1 MRKDEIGMYQIDT
14 TLISDKVVAELRSEI
29 LYGALKPH
37 QELYQDKIAQEL
49 GVSRMP
55 VREALQVLANDG
67 FVTVRP
73 NKVATVNEVS
83 PKFIRDF
90 FDVRLL
96 LEITAIHKACANHP
110 DCAQAWKYYELAE
123 NAIQLGDF
131 TAYNVQNGNIHRFI
145 WEAADNFKIKQLLR
159 QMWHTMNIGSRPV
172 ELARL
177 SNDDHHTLLRCIESN
192 DPDQA
197 EQTMRQH
204 IERSYQRVL
213 KVIECHGEAT

>member
-1 MRKDEIGMYQIDT
+1 MYQIDT
-14 TLISDKVVAELRSEI
+14 KLISDKVVAELRREI
-29 LYGALKPH
+29 LYGTLRPH

-55 VREALQVLANDG
+55 VREALQVLSNDG

-90 FDVRLL
+90 YDVRIL
-96 LEITAIHKACANHP
+96 LESTAIRKACANQP
-110 DCAQAWKYYELAE
+110 DCTPAWEYYKLAE
-123 NAIQLGDF
+123 DMIHSGDF
-131 TAYNVQNGNIHRFI
+131 DAYNIQNGNIHRFI

-159 QMWHTMNIGSRPV
+159 QMWHTMDIGSCPA

-177 SNDDHHTLLRCIESN
+177 SNADHYTLLRCIENN
-192 DPDQA
+192 DPDTA

-213 KVIECHGEAT
+213 EAISRYAEET